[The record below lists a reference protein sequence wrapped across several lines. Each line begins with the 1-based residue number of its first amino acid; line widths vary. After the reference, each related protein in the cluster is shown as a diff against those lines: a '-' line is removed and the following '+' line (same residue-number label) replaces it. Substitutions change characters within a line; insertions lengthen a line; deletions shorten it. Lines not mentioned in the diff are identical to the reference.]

1 LRVLI
6 VSQYYWPENFRIND
20 VAKTLVEKGIEVE
33 VLTGKPN
40 YPVGKVFDG
49 YSGWGCQNEVHDGI
63 RINRIPL
70 IPRSNGGLRLALN
83 YLCFI
88 LSGLLFSPWLLRS
101 KKFDVIFVLGLSP
114 ILQAIP
120 AIFLGWLKGYPVV
133 LWVQDLWPESLLA
146 TGYVK
151 NKYILKVV
159 ERVVRFIYRHVDLLL
174 VQSEAFIEPV
184 SALTFGTPVKYYP
197 NSVDASFSAPTTVAT
212 PDVPGLGQAFSVMF
226 AGNIGTAQAVEVILE
241 AATLLKDHS
250 DIEFVVLGDGS
261 RRAWM
266 LQEVKN
272 RNLSNL
278 HMPGRFPVETMPGFM
293 RRASVLLVTLADQEI
308 FAATVPNKIQAYMA
322 VGRPIIACLRGEGS
336 RLVVEAKAGLAVPAE
351 DAVGLADAVLKLH
364 GMSVLERELIG
375 LQGQAYFRTHFDHDH
390 LVEQL
395 IGHLGSVLQ
404 KRKDIR

>member
-1 LRVLI
+1 
-6 VSQYYWPENFRIND
+6 
-20 VAKTLVEKGIEVE
+20 
-33 VLTGKPN
+33 
-40 YPVGKVFDG
+40 
-49 YSGWGCQNEVHDGI
+49 
-63 RINRIPL
+63 
-70 IPRSNGGLRLALN
+70 
-83 YLCFI
+83 
-88 LSGLLFSPWLLRS
+88 
-101 KKFDVIFVLGLSP
+101 
-114 ILQAIP
+114 
-120 AIFLGWLKGYPVV
+120 
-133 LWVQDLWPESLLA
+133 
-146 TGYVK
+146 
-151 NKYILKVV
+151 
-159 ERVVRFIYRHVDLLL
+159 
-174 VQSEAFIEPV
+174 
-184 SALTFGTPVKYYP
+184 VKYYP

-364 GMSVLERELIG
+364 GMSVLERELMG